1 MSLLLEIDRAL
12 FQFVNTDMTNG
23 LFDTVIPWLREPVL
37 WAPVYLFIIGFC
49 LFNFGKKWYFIIVF
63 LALTAGTADFI
74 SNTVIKK
81 NVERVRPCRALDA
94 DEVIKRV
101 HCGSGYSFTSNHAA
115 NHFAISWYL
124 IFLLP
129 IGRKWLRIGLAVWA
143 FAVAF
148 AQVYVGV
155 HYPLDVIS
163 GALLGVCAA
172 WFWSRIFL
180 RFWRS

>member
-1 MSLLLEIDRAL
+1 
-12 FQFVNTDMTNG
+12 MTNDV
-23 LFDTVIPWLREPVL
+23 FDAIIPWLREPVF
-37 WAPVYLFIIGFC
+37 WAPLYLFIIGFC
-49 LFNFGKKWYFIIVF
+49 LFNFGKKGYFLIVF
-63 LALTAGTADFI
+63 LILTAGTADFI

-81 NVERVRPCRALDA
+81 NVERLRPCRALGE
-94 DEVIKRV
+94 DEVIIRV

-129 IGRKWLRIGLAVWA
+129 IGRRLLKWGLGFWA

-163 GALLGVCAA
+163 GALLGVCIAY
-172 WFWSRIFL
+172 FWSMVYR
-180 RFWRS
+180 RF

>member
-1 MSLLLEIDRAL
+1 MSEILAIDRSL
-12 FQFVNTDMTNG
+12 FQFVNTSMTND
-23 LFDTVIPWLREPVL
+23 LFDAVIPWLREPVF
-37 WAPVYLFIIGFC
+37 WAPIYLFIIGFC
-49 LFNFGKKWYFIIVF
+49 LFNFGKKGYFIIVF

-81 NVERVRPCRALDA
+81 NVERLRPCRALSA

-129 IGRKWLRIGLAVWA
+129 IGRRGLKIGLGVWA
-143 FAVAF
+143 FVVAF

-163 GALLGVCAA
+163 GGLLGVCIAA
-172 WFWSRIFL
+172 FWSSTFR
-180 RFWRS
+180 RFWMG

>member
-1 MSLLLEIDRAL
+1 MSDILSIDKAL
-12 FQFVNTDMTNG
+12 FQSVNTGMTNDV
-23 LFDTVIPWLREPVL
+23 FDALIPWLREPVF

-49 LFNFGKKWYFIIVF
+49 LFNFGKKGYFIIVF
-63 LALTAGTADFI
+63 LALAAGTADFV

-81 NVERVRPCRALDA
+81 NVQRLRPCRALGA
-94 DEVIKRV
+94 DEVITRV

-129 IGRKWLRIGLAVWA
+129 AYRRNLKMGLAAWA
-143 FAVAF
+143 VAVAF

-155 HYPLDVIS
+155 HYPLDVLS
-163 GALLGVCAA
+163 GALLGVCIAY
-172 WFWSRIFL
+172 FWSAMFIK
-180 RFWRS
+180 FWKG

>member
-1 MSLLLEIDRAL
+1 M
-12 FQFVNTDMTNG
+12 
-23 LFDTVIPWLREPVL
+23 IPWLREPL
-37 WAPVYLFIIGFC
+37 FWAPIYLFIIGFC
-49 LFNFGKKWYFIIVF
+49 LFNFKKKGYFIIVF
-63 LALTAGTADFI
+63 LALAAGSADFI

-81 NVERVRPCRALDA
+81 NVERLRPCRELDT

-129 IGRKWLRIGLAVWA
+129 ASRRGLKIGLGAWA
-143 FAVAF
+143 IAVAF

-155 HYPLDVIS
+155 HYPLDVLG
-163 GALLGVCAA
+163 GAILGTFIGLFC
-172 WFWSRIFL
+172 FYLFQLIQTKINRTN
-180 RFWRS
+180 

>member
-1 MSLLLEIDRAL
+1 LSALLDIDRAL

-49 LFNFGKKWYFIIVF
+49 LFNFGKKGYFIIVF

-81 NVERVRPCRALDA
+81 NVERLRPCRALDA

-129 IGRKWLRIGLAVWA
+129 IGRRWLRMGLAVWA

-163 GALLGVCAA
+163 GALLGVCIA
-172 WFWSRIFL
+172 WFWSRIFF
-180 RFWRS
+180 RFS

>member
-1 MSLLLEIDRAL
+1 MSSILDIDKAA
-12 FQFVNTDMTNG
+12 FQYINTDLTNG
-23 LFDTVIPWLREPVL
+23 LFDAVIPWLREPVF
-37 WAPVYLFIIGFC
+37 WAPIYIFIIAFC
-49 LFNFGKKWYFIIVF
+49 LLNFGKKGYFIIVF
-63 LALTAGTADFI
+63 LALTAGSADFI

-81 NVERVRPCRALDA
+81 NVERLRPCRALDA

-129 IGRKWLRIGLAVWA
+129 VGFKRLKIGLGFWA

-163 GALLGVCAA
+163 GALLGVCIAA
-172 WFWSRIFL
+172 FWSAMFR
-180 RFWRS
+180 RFWRG